1 MIYPSQYCV
10 ATGQGRRDNQEDR
23 FLCMADHGTFAVA
36 DGIGGH
42 PDGDIAAQLTVDTVR
57 DVVLHNAATPA
68 DPPLSPGDIMRQ
80 AAIEANK
87 AVFDC
92 ADPILNGHRT
102 PGSTMTAIRF
112 PGFRGDSEE
121 NPDEVACI
129 NVGDSRLYRLRAAG
143 SEKPITVQQLTADQA
158 GPWGLMM
165 RMGKAAHDFVPES
178 RPVPCQPGD
187 LLLLATDGLWC
198 HVDPSDA
205 LGREVEFCMRTRG
218 FSEIAQWLVDICERS
233 GGRDNTTVIVVE
245 VGKRG
250 EIVTDLDAV

>member
-57 DVVLHNAATPA
+57 DVVLHNAASPA
-68 DPPLSPGDIMRQ
+68 DPPLSPSQLMRQ
-80 AAIEANK
+80 AASEANK
-87 AVFDC
+87 TVLEY
-92 ADPILNGHRT
+92 ADPNMGGHGT
-102 PGSTMTAIRF
+102 PGSTLTAIRF
-112 PGFRGDSEE
+112 PGFLGDSEE
-121 NPDEVACI
+121 SPEDVACVH
-129 NVGDSRLYRLRAAG
+129 VGDSRLYRLRPVSVG
-143 SEKPITVQQLTADQA
+143 QPMTVEKLTIDQA
-158 GPWGLMM
+158 GPYGLFM
-165 RMGKAAHDFVPES
+165 RMGKATHHFES
-178 RPVPCQPGD
+178 DVESIPCQPGD

-233 GGRDNTTVIVVE
+233 GGRDNTTIIVVE

>member
-68 DPPLSPGDIMRQ
+68 DPPRSPSDIMRQ
-80 AAIEANK
+80 AALEANQS
-87 AVFDC
+87 VFEY
-92 ADPILNGHRT
+92 ADPKLAGHGT
-102 PGSTMTAIRF
+102 PGSTLVAIRF
-112 PGFRGDSEE
+112 PGFRGDNEE
-121 NPDEVACI
+121 SPDMAAI
-129 NVGDSRLYRLRAAG
+129 IGAGDSRLYRIRPVAG
-143 SEKPITVQQLTADQA
+143 QPMIVDQLTTDHV
-158 GPWGLMM
+158 GPYGLTM
-165 RMGKAAHDFVPES
+165 RIGKKPENFHPQS
-178 RPVPCQPGD
+178 WLVPCQPGD

-250 EIVTDLDAV
+250 EIVADLDAV